1 MLLVILLVA
10 AYFRSLSLPD
20 WDSDTG
26 QHPDE
31 RFFTNVAATVRLPS
45 SLSEVY
51 DSARSPLNPRNYEQ
65 FSFYVYGPFPIYVTR
80 LAAVALT
87 PNDGPAGPILPLQV
101 PALNGPPRVLDAVAY
116 SSQIQ
121 TDLGPLVDN
130 PERAIPKLTPLIAIF
145 NPDGVNLTA
154 YGQINKVGR
163 AVALLFDLG
172 TILLVFLIGQRLR
185 DDRLGLLAAAC
196 LALAVMPIQQTHFFV
211 DPIFST
217 FFATL
222 ALYWAVR
229 IAQGGG
235 LVCYLVLGLT
245 IGVAMANRITLAS
258 LGLTA
263 MIAALVALRTSQP
276 RAGWADQVWFFF
288 TQKLPLLILA
298 GMLTL
303 LSFRTFAPDAFSG
316 SLPAS
321 PEMVGERIVELDRL
335 RGMGFFDVRLDPRFV
350 KNIREVQHLMTGE
363 IDFPPGQQWVG
374 RPAYLFAW
382 SNIVLWGMGPALGI
396 VAWLGWVGFGLG
408 AVRGAVHTSPS
419 ISILTPRRQ
428 GAKPAIKP
436 WRLGVLASIRSFLSP
451 KGEQLPAAWVLFV
464 WIGFYFAWLGGQY
477 ASTMRY
483 FLPIYG
489 SLTIFAAGLMLWLW
503 DAFSLRRFWPRL
515 LVIAVLLATLGWA
528 YAFSRIYTQPHS
540 RVIAARWLT
549 DHAAPGSQ
557 VMAEIWDD
565 PLPLQTTNTG
575 WGISLFGIESAPY
588 AEDEPQKYTGFY
600 NNEGFYQEGLLDH
613 LDQAD
618 YITLTSN
625 RVYASTA
632 RLRMR
637 YPALMNYYQSLFN
650 GDLGF
655 ELVADITSYPTILGL
670 KIPDQIAEEAFSVYD
685 HPRVLIFKKT
695 YAYSRE
701 RAERLI
707 TASVLWS
714 EVYKSPTQI
723 ADRNPTALRFTP
735 TQWERYTNAGTWS
748 QLFAQG
754 WLANLAPLTWFVVL
768 ELLGLATFAL
778 LFHLFP
784 RLPDRGFSLAKI
796 LGLLLVAYLAWLL
809 GSLDNGTGLPG
820 MAGRTATDR
829 LPLLPL
835 AFTPATLWLCA
846 APLLGL
852 GAFVAWRSRAA
863 LRDFARANRA
873 MLLSAQG
880 IFVAFVLLGLVLRWF
895 NPDLGHPARGGEKP
909 MDLAYLTAV
918 LKSAAF
924 PPYDPWHAG
933 GYINYYYFGFV
944 LVGALVHLSGVLPSV
959 GFNLAI
965 ATLFGLTALGA
976 WGVVYNLVASRTP
989 LNRRGYRG
997 TQRDGFRA
1005 PCGSSS
1011 AFLCG
1016 QKPGHKRMRNR
1027 MPMLCHTPQRR
1038 ALISALLAP
1047 PLLLILGNLAQ
1058 ALWYLN
1064 GYAAEQVAKG
1074 RPEWAFWDATRI
1086 VEGTVNE
1093 FPFFTFLFADL
1104 HPHLMVMPLS
1114 LTLLGLGVA
1123 WIVAQGGAIYPAP
1136 SLQILT
1142 PRRRDAKP
1150 ARKPLRLG
1158 AIAVLGLA
1166 ALLAGAIRATNTWD
1180 YPTFVGLTA
1189 LTVGWATW
1197 RSGRAAG
1204 HSRFAASLRG
1214 VAVAVAF
1221 PLLGNLLFLP
1231 FTSAF
1236 VTESSG
1242 LQPLLD
1248 ESAPSLI
1255 QALTKVARTPLWELL
1270 QLYGLWLVLIALAG
1284 LLLLRRLV
1292 GTGFALG
1299 FGVALG
1305 GIAIAGSLFHWP
1317 ALALTLPMLSVGV
1330 VLLWYLLRLPVLSQ
1344 IPILW
1349 ATAALGL
1356 LVLVDLVVI
1365 KGDVGR
1371 MNTVFKFGLHT
1382 WTLFAL
1388 SAAVALPHLWHWP
1401 VPTGGVLRTI
1411 AVGLKPPARRY
1422 KARLRGLTPARVGG
1436 LRGLSPRLQSLG
1448 KPLRPRPWAR
1458 WVVRSSIG
1466 LLVTAALVYPLTA
1479 TPARLADR
1487 WNGDA
1492 PHGLDGAAFL
1502 PSVNAV
1508 TAGPTYSLDEDA
1520 AAIRWLQES
1529 VQGTPVLL
1537 EAHLPS
1543 YQWAG
1548 RISSFT
1554 GLPTLLGWEWHQIQQ
1569 RMVMQANPVIAN
1581 RQTIIAEIYNTP
1593 DPMQALD
1600 WLQRYGVTYLY
1611 VGGVERSTYSAE
1623 GLAKFET
1630 LVAQGDLVLA
1640 FSAGQTRIYQVVRP
1654 GQPQMLTSDVPLAI
1668 PTLRTAPPL
1677 LLQTPVNEQPE
1688 VNEYAWNQ
1696 WVAGNSWLATLLW
1709 LGLWYTLAL
1718 LGLPLA
1724 QIIFARSRD
1733 AGWGWARLI
1742 GWLLLGWA
1750 IWLPTSLGLWRYN
1763 VWGVSFGLVL
1773 VVILNTWLIVRQG
1786 GLIPI
1791 YGNLRNHWAGV
1802 WRSELIFLAG
1812 FGVMVWIRALN
1823 PDLWHPI
1830 WGGEKPME
1838 FGFLNAILR
1847 SPTMPPYDPF
1857 FSDGYINYYYY
1868 GLYLVSLPIKI
1879 SGIAPAIGFNLA
1891 LATLFGLTLS
1901 AAFSIVTRLTGRT
1914 RYGLVGAGLVAVA
1927 GNLSAIFESGWSAG
1941 WGAVSRA
1948 LAAGGLAGLGERLG
1962 DWYIGPSRVI
1972 PFTINEFP
1980 FFSFLFADL
1989 HAHLIALPITL
2000 LVIALGYELLFC
2012 TDRVIVH
2019 TSPSLQGLTQRRK
2032 DAKPATKSLRLCA
2045 FASTRGFF
2053 YSKSEQLQML
2063 LLSLAL
2069 GALAVTNS
2077 WDFPTY
2083 ALLTGLVLVG
2093 GAWRR
2098 KAGWRGIVVAGGT
2111 AIMIAVGGMLLYAPF
2126 FERYFAFVRGIGWV
2140 AGEAGTSLPD
2150 YLIVFGIPMAILIPA
2165 LIGAVWRSLATIH
2178 IAPSL
2183 PILTRR
2189 REGAKPATKPL
2200 RLRALASIRRFL
2212 YPKSEELPT
2221 DRQDAGAT
2229 IRGILI
2235 ALGLIS
2241 LFIAILRPDLALRV
2255 ALLMLIIFSS
2265 AVLLRRPIRSG
2276 TWYALLLAWLGWA
2289 VSLGVELIYIR
2300 DHLDGGDWQ
2309 RMNTVFKFGMQAW
2322 VLFALAA
2329 AASLPTGMRAL
2340 RRMGGKYA
2348 QTAALIGLA
2357 GLGLLALAYP
2367 VAAIPSRVANR
2378 FAVQSGPT
2386 LDGLAFLREASFD
2399 YDCRAFGG
2407 CVGGAE
2413 RVTVDLRGD
2422 AAAIDWINREIRGT
2436 PIVVQSN
2443 LWFYRAYGIRI
2454 AANTGL
2460 PTVISALHENEQR
2473 DPSLTGMRDAALSN
2487 FYTTTSIDDALR
2499 FLATYRVNYIY
2510 IGGVER
2516 AFYPPE
2522 GLAKFEQLEGN
2533 YLHRIYDTDGVQIY
2547 HVAGIPQSYA
2557 YPAPVSRPVAPAA
2570 PDANSHDIE
2579 GLERAL
2585 ADNPTD
2591 GPTAFGLA
2599 DAYRNQG
2606 RLEDA
2611 VRILAPAAHANP
2623 DDTGLQHLYGDILSD
2638 LARYTEAEAVYTAAA
2653 QTNPTAENWNKL
2665 GTALLDWGEIGK
2677 AEMAFL
2683 QAISINPDLADP
2695 HYFLGLVF
2703 VQRQERDLALS
2714 ELLVYLE
2721 LDPSGPWVNQAVQI
2735 ITDLHYEVEE

>member
-20 WDSDTG
+20 WDADTG
-26 QHPDE
+26 QNPDE
-31 RFFTNVAATVRLPS
+31 RFFTNVASTVRLPS

-87 PNDGPAGPILPLQV
+87 PNDGPSGPILPLQV
-101 PALNGPPRVLDAVAY
+101 PAMNGPPRVLDEVAY

-121 TDLGPLVDN
+121 TDFGPLVDN
-130 PERAIPKLTPLIAIF
+130 PERAIPKLTPLIALF
-145 NPDGVNLTA
+145 NPDGVNLTS

-163 AVALLFDLG
+163 GVALLFDLG
-172 TILLVFLIGQRLR
+172 TILLVFLIGRRLY
-185 DDRLGLLAAAC
+185 DARLGLLAAAC
-196 LALAVMPIQQTHFFV
+196 LAMAVMPIQQTHFFV

-235 LVCYLVLGLT
+235 LGFYLVLGLT

-263 MIAALVALRTSQP
+263 MIAALVALRTRQP
-276 RAGWADQVWFFF
+276 RAGWADWGWFFF
-288 TQKLPLLILA
+288 TQKMPLLILA
-298 GMLTL
+298 GLVTL

-316 SLPAS
+316 SLPSS
-321 PEMVGERIVELDRL
+321 PEMVGNRIVELDLL
-335 RGMGFFDVRLDPRFV
+335 RGMGFFDIRLDPRFV
-350 KNIREVQHLMTGE
+350 KNIQEVQGLMTGE

-374 RPAYLFAW
+374 RPAYFFAW
-382 SNIVLWGMGPALGI
+382 SNMVLWGMGPTLGL
-396 VAWLGWVGFGLG
+396 VAWLGWVGFGL
-408 AVRGAVHTSPS
+408 RGASRCAPTLPVRSG
-419 ISILTPRRQ
+419 
-428 GAKPAIKP
+428 GASRCAPT
-436 WRLGVLASIRSFLSP
+436 LH
-451 KGEQLPAAWVLFV
+451 PAAWVLFV
-464 WIGFYFAWLGGQY
+464 WIGFYLAWQGGQY

-483 FLPIYG
+483 FLPLYG
-489 SLTIFAAGLMLWLW
+489 SLMIFAAGLMLWLW
-503 DAFSLRRFWPRL
+503 DAVGLKRAWPRL
-515 LVIAVLLATLGWA
+515 LVITVLLATLGWA

-540 RVIAARWLT
+540 RVIAARWLA

-588 AEDEPQKYTGFY
+588 SEDEPQKYTGFY
-600 NNEGFYQEGLLDH
+600 NQEGIFQDGLLDQ

-637 YPALMNYYQSLFN
+637 YPALMNYYHSLFT

-707 TASVLWS
+707 TESVLWS
-714 EVYKSPTQI
+714 EVYKTPTQI
-723 ADRNPTALRFTP
+723 ADRNQTALRLT
-735 TQWERYTNAGTWS
+735 TSQWERYSAAGTWS

-796 LGLLLVAYLAWLL
+796 VGLLLVAYLAWLL
-809 GSLDNGTGLPG
+809 GRLDNGTGLPG
-820 MAGRTATDR
+820 MAGRAATDR

-846 APLLGL
+846 APLLVA
-852 GAFVAWRSRAA
+852 GAYVAWRSRAA
-863 LRDFARANRA
+863 LCDFARSNRA
-873 MLLSAQG
+873 MLFSAEG

-997 TQRDGFRA
+997 TQRNGFRA
-1005 PCGSSS
+1005 TWGSSS
-1011 AFLCG
+1011 AFLSVLCG
-1016 QKPGHKRMRNR
+1016 QKPGHKRMCNG
-1027 MPMLCHTPQRR
+1027 MPMLRHTPHYL

-1086 VEGTVNE
+1086 VDGTVNE

-1114 LTLLGLGVA
+1114 LALLGLGVV
-1123 WIVAQGGAIYPAP
+1123 WIGAQGR
-1136 SLQILT
+1136 S
-1142 PRRRDAKP
+1142 RV
-1150 ARKPLRLG
+1150 
-1158 AIAVLGLA
+1158 AVVVLA

-1189 LTVGWATW
+1189 LTIGWVTW
-1197 RSGRAAG
+1197 RNGRAAG

-1214 VAVAVAF
+1214 LGVAVTF

-1231 FTSAF
+1231 FTSNF

-1242 LQPLLD
+1242 LQPLMD
-1248 ESAPSLI
+1248 EGAPSLLL
-1255 QALTKVARTPLWELL
+1255 ALTKVVRTPLWELL
-1270 QLYGLWLVLIALAG
+1270 QLYGLWLVVIALTG
-1284 LLLLRRLV
+1284 LLLLRRLM
-1292 GTGFALG
+1292 GSGFALG

-1305 GIAIAGSLFHWP
+1305 GIAVAGSLFHWP

-1388 SAAVALPHLWHWP
+1388 SASMALPHLWRWP
-1401 VPTGGVLRTI
+1401 APT
-1411 AVGLKPPARRY
+1411 
-1422 KARLRGLTPARVGG
+1422 
-1436 LRGLSPRLQSLG
+1436 
-1448 KPLRPRPWAR
+1448 WAR
-1458 WVVRSSIG
+1458 WVLRGSIG
-1466 LLVTAALVYPLTA
+1466 LLVAAALVYPLTA

-1492 PHGLDGAAFL
+1492 PHGLDGSAFL
-1502 PSVNAV
+1502 ASVNAAA
-1508 TAGPTYSLDEDA
+1508 AGPTYSLDEDA

-1529 VQGTPVLL
+1529 VLGTPVLL

-1548 RISSFT
+1548 RIASFT

-1569 RMVMQANPVIAN
+1569 RTGVQANPVIAN
-1581 RQTIIAEIYNTP
+1581 RQTIIAEIYNSP
-1593 DPMQALD
+1593 DPARALD
-1600 WLQRYGVTYLY
+1600 WLQRYGVTYIY

-1630 LVAQGDLVLA
+1630 MVAQGDLALA
-1640 FSAGQTRIYQVVRP
+1640 FRAGQTRIYQVVRP

-1668 PTLRTAPPL
+1668 PTVRTAPPL
-1677 LLQTPVNEQPE
+1677 MLQTPVNEQPE

-1709 LGLWYTLAL
+1709 LGLWYALAL
-1718 LGLPLA
+1718 LGLPVA
-1724 QIIFARSRD
+1724 QIIFAGSRD
-1733 AGWGWARLI
+1733 AGWGWSRLI

-1763 VWGVSFGLVL
+1763 VWGVSGGLLL
-1773 VVILNTWLIVRQG
+1773 VVALNTWLIVRQG
-1786 GLIPI
+1786 GVIPI
-1791 YGNLRNHWAGV
+1791 YGNLRTHWAGV
-1802 WRSELIFLAG
+1802 WRSELLFLAG
-1812 FGVMVWIRALN
+1812 FGAFVWIRASN

-1891 LATLFGLTLS
+1891 IATLFGLTLS
-1901 AAFSIVTRLTGRT
+1901 AAASIVTRMSGKM
-1914 RYGLVGAGLVAVA
+1914 RYGLIAAGLVAVA

-1941 WGAVSRA
+1941 WGAVGRA
-1948 LAAGGLAGLGERLG
+1948 LAAGGLAGVGERLG

-1980 FFSFLFADL
+1980 FFAFLFADL

-2000 LVIALGYELLFC
+2000 LVIALGYELLF
-2012 TDRVIVH
+2012 
-2019 TSPSLQGLTQRRK
+2019 GA
-2032 DAKPATKSLRLCA
+2032 DAALAQHQHQK
-2045 FASTRGFF
+2045 
-2053 YSKSEQLQML
+2053 MI

-2098 KAGWRGIVVAGGT
+2098 KAGWRGILVAGGM

-2126 FERYFAFVRGIGWV
+2126 FDRYFAFVRGIGWV
-2140 AGEAGTSLPD
+2140 GWNAGTSITD
-2150 YLIVFGIPMAILIPA
+2150 YLIVFGIPMAILLPA
-2165 LIGAVWRSLATIH
+2165 LLVATWRSLAF
-2178 IAPSL
+2178 APPPVL
-2183 PILTRR
+2183 V
-2189 REGAKPATKPL
+2189 
-2200 RLRALASIRRFL
+2200 
-2212 YPKSEELPT
+2212 
-2221 DRQDAGAT
+2221 
-2229 IRGILI
+2229 RGILI
-2235 ALGLIS
+2235 ALGL
-2241 LFIAILRPDLALRV
+2241 LMLVIAILRFDLALRL
-2255 ALLMLIIFSS
+2255 ALLMLLICSS

-2276 TWYALLLAWLGWA
+2276 IWYALLLAWLGWA

-2309 RMNTVFKFGMQAW
+2309 RMNTVFKFGMQTW
-2322 VLFALAA
+2322 VLLALAA
-2329 AASLPTGMRAL
+2329 AASLPNAMRAM
-2340 RRMGGKYA
+2340 RRWGGIYA
-2348 QTAALIGLA
+2348 ESAALIGLA

-2378 FAVQSGPT
+2378 FPVQSGPT
-2386 LDGLAFLREASFD
+2386 LDGLAFLGESSFT
-2399 YDCRAFGG
+2399 YDCRAYGG
-2407 CVGGAE
+2407 CEIGVDQI
-2413 RVTVDLRGD
+2413 TVDLRGD
-2422 AAAIDWINREIRGT
+2422 AAAIAWLNREIRGT

-2460 PTVISALHENEQR
+2460 PTVISALHANEQR
-2473 DPSLTGMRDAALSN
+2473 DPSITGQRDAALAE
-2487 FYTTTSIDDALR
+2487 FYTTTDVDTTLR

-2522 GLAKFEQLEGN
+2522 GLAKFAQLEGT
-2533 YLHRIYDTDGVQIY
+2533 YLSRIYDAEGVIIY
-2547 HVAGIPQSYA
+2547 RVTGIPQSYA
-2557 YPAPVSRPVAPAA
+2557 YPAPVSRPVVPAP
-2570 PDANSHDIE
+2570 PDTGSPDLA

-2599 DAYRNQG
+2599 EQYRNRG
-2606 RLEDA
+2606 RLDDA

-2638 LARYTEAEAVYTAAA
+2638 LGRYSEAEAVYTAAA
-2653 QTNPTAENWNKL
+2653 QANPTAENWNKL
-2665 GTALLDWGEIGK
+2665 GTALLGWGEADK

-2721 LDPSGPWVNQAVQI
+2721 LAPDGQWVNQAVQI
-2735 ITDLHYEVEE
+2735 ITDLQYEVEE